1 MSEFRKTTINDF
13 FVTIPIQEFK
23 AKMPEANKIPTR
35 KMRAGAGAGNFIRNK
50 KCQSI
55 IKYSLAGCERV
66 Y

>member
-35 KMRAGAGAGNFIRNK
+35 KMRAGAGNFIRNK